1 MKKIILLTFAAT
13 LVWAGGAL
21 ACDSKIVKTVCPQ
34 VIELIALPVMAEMNE
49 IVELTPIPDIEEI
62 KAFAVTMA
70 SAAFELEAVETVE
83 IVETTVT
90 VEDQRSSGGVVFTV
104 AKAVGKAL
112 LKAIAV
118 LVGQVV

>member
-1 MKKIILLTFAAT
+1 M
-13 LVWAGGAL
+13 
-21 ACDSKIVKTVCPQ
+21 
-34 VIELIALPVMAEMNE
+34 IELITLPVMAELHE

-62 KAFAVTMA
+62 KAFALNVA
-70 SAAFELEAVETVE
+70 IAAFEMETVE
-83 IVETTVT
+83 AIEVVETTVT

-118 LVGQVV
+118 LVGQIV